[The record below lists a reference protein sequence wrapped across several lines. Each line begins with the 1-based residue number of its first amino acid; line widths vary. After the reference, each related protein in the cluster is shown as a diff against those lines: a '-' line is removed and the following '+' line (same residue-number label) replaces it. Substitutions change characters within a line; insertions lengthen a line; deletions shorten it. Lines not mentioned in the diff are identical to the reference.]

1 MERRRIDAVGEASFM
16 TTPNEHPHPGNALP
30 PRESGRPAADG
41 AAIRISALHKSFG
54 RVRAVRGVDLT
65 VAPGE
70 VVAFLGPNGAGKS
83 TTIDLLLG
91 LTAPDSGSVQLFGGA
106 PHAAVAAGR
115 VGAMLQAGAL
125 LPDLRVRELVKTF
138 AALHRQPMPVDEALQ
153 RAGITDIAG
162 QKTQSL
168 SGGQAQRVRFA
179 LALIPSPE
187 LIVLDEPTVAM
198 DVEVR
203 RSFWSSMREFAAGG
217 RTVMFATHYLQEA
230 DDYADRVVVI
240 AEGSI
245 IADGTGAEIKAK
257 VSGRTMSA
265 VIPGASEN
273 GLKGI
278 DSVTRVETLG
288 GRFAV
293 HCGDSDAVLRRVLS
307 DFPEVH
313 DIEIHQANL
322 EEAFLQLTGQARHMT
337 AGPETTQAGSAA
349 PAEQGAGV

>member
-1 MERRRIDAVGEASFM
+1 M
-16 TTPNEHPHPGNALP
+16 TTPNKP
-30 PRESGRPAADG
+30 PRRANVTPPPASGPTAVDG
-41 AAIRISALHKSFG
+41 AAIRIAALHKSFG
-54 RVRAVRGVDLT
+54 RVQAVRGVDLT

-83 TTIDLLLG
+83 TTIDLVLG
-91 LTAPDSGSVQLFGGA
+91 LTTADSGSVQLFGGA
-106 PHAAVAAGR
+106 PRAAVAAGR

-125 LPDLRVRELVKTF
+125 LPDLKVRELVKIF
-138 AALHRQPMPVDEALQ
+138 AALHRHPMPVDEALQ
-153 RAGITDIAG
+153 RAGISDIAD

-179 LALIPSPE
+179 LALIPDPD
-187 LIVLDEPTVAM
+187 LVILDEPTVAM

-240 AEGSI
+240 ADGSI
-245 IADGTGAEIKAK
+245 IADGTGASIKAR
-257 VSGRTMSA
+257 VSGRTLSA
-265 VIPGASEN
+265 VIPGGSEN
-273 GLKGI
+273 GLRAI
-278 DSVTRVETLG
+278 DSVTKVDSVG

-293 HCGDSDAVLRRVLS
+293 HCGDSDAVLRRLLA

-322 EEAFLQLTGQARHMT
+322 EEAFLQLTGRGGDRT
-337 AGPETTQAGSAA
+337 VRPETEQAGAV
-349 PAEQGAGV
+349 GVADPVKGV